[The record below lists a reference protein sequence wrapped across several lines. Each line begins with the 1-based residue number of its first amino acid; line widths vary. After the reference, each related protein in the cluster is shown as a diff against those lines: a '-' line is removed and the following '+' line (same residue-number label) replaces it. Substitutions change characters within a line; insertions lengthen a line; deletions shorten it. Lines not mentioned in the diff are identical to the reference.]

1 MPAVVFVATTLS
13 NFQIFINSATTILG
27 AGTDVQFMGITGLR
41 DLPEI
46 RSGDVNRGQR
56 DGALAGL
63 NFVGKRTVGIN
74 YQITRT
80 TGGTEAALS
89 LVTAAHQN
97 AIDPSTIVMTSG
109 DYLRQKA
116 GVGPV
121 KPVYGAMVQLP
132 SRANPLLFFG
142 RPTRFNAPIDT
153 DYNYGRININTEWSC
168 PDGLLYDNTI
178 VTGACG
184 LPNPTSGTTFPAT
197 FNLTF
202 GASSG
207 GSFQLNNTGAYA
219 TFPYFTIT
227 GPVANPVISNQ
238 ATSQQIKL
246 NITLA
251 PTDVLGIDCQ
261 SGTVTLNGTANRN
274 NTVDISTTFFG
285 LGPGNNTIGYGSSDS
300 TAVASQLTGYAL
312 PAYSVA

>member
-1 MPAVVFVATTLS
+1 MPAVVFVAATLS
-13 NFQIFINSATTILG
+13 NYQIYISSAGAILG
-27 AGTDVQFMGITGLR
+27 NGTDINFMGTTGLR
-41 DLPEI
+41 DLPPI
-46 RSGDVNRGQR
+46 RQGNVNRGQR
-56 DGALAGL
+56 DGALPGL
-63 NFVGKRTVGIN
+63 NLIGERTVGIN

-80 TGGTEAALS
+80 TGGTEAALA
-89 LVTAAHQN
+89 LATAAHQN
-97 AIDPSTIVMTSG
+97 VIDPSTVCMTSG
-109 DYLRQKA
+109 DYLRQQA
-116 GVGPV
+116 GVGAS

-132 SRANPLLFFG
+132 SRPAPLIFFG
-142 RPTRFNAPIDT
+142 RPVRFTAPIDT
-153 DYNYGRININTEWSC
+153 DFQYGRINISTEWSC

-178 VTGACG
+178 LTGSCG
-184 LPNPTSGTTFPAT
+184 LPNPTSGMTFPAT

-207 GSFQLNNTGAYA
+207 GTFQLNNTGAYT

-227 GPVANPVISNQ
+227 GPVANPVIQNQ
-238 ATSQQIKL
+238 ATGQQIKL

-251 PTDVLGIDCQ
+251 ASDVLGVDCQ